1 MVQKNRNTPL
11 DYYYRYEVATLDKYE
26 YKVRTDEMKQ
36 LIKEAKFA
44 EAMEIA
50 DSIDWRR
57 VKNTKMLCVVSDIYK
72 INHKFEE
79 SKEILLL
86 AYEKNQTSRLIVYS
100 LCELCIK
107 MDEVV
112 EANEYLKEFIR
123 LAPKDNGRYILRYK
137 MLEAQDVSLE
147 ERISVLEEYKK
158 REPLSEKWAYE
169 LAYLYH
175 RVGLVTRCIEECDQ
189 LFLWFREGKY
199 VLKALELKQLHLPLT
214 AEQQYVYDQQFYN
227 TNRTHIPKTAY
238 DDAEK
243 NIEVPPMDVSEYNT
257 INLQKELA
265 ESMKEI
271 LPTQTSADGVTVE
284 EVLFSDTSAEAPPIF
299 EEPLVYE
306 APIDLTLVPESLI
319 DEETEVELS
328 EEEVLAMEALE
339 ATMAEGALQVVEP
352 LAEEAVEEL
361 VIEDITDESVE
372 DIANQVTKVYKAIT
386 DEMIMQATGKVVA
399 PKASEPEAV
408 VSKVQ
413 ITPEPET
420 GVKTAGLKEQ
430 KLQENMTAKLP
441 VEMARMLSQEYDGQI
456 RLVVPE
462 TEQVEK
468 QITGQLNIIDV
479 MAEWEKIKKATE
491 EKRAEEVRQR
501 VLEHTGNIFVEFDE
515 VSNKKDILA
524 GVDLI
529 EEEPTEDD
537 VAEMVTEEESV
548 TAEVEEEVIETEEI
562 EFEVSEEVDEE
573 AEEEDSEEDEETEE
587 EVFEE
592 DEETEE
598 DEVFEEEE
606 DSEEEEDFEEEEDS
620 EEDEVFEE
628 DEDSEEE
635 EDFEEDEEAEEEEDF
650 EEDEEAEEDF
660 EEDEETE
667 EEEVLEEDEETGE
680 IEENSKTTTQ
690 VRAFTSEEKMLF
702 NSFIQ
707 TKKDK
712 KKLVEALDEMSL
724 AAYTGNVVITGE
736 EAADT
741 TTLAKAMIKSMQIS
755 DSNFSGKVA
764 KITGAGLENKDIKE
778 VLEKLENGALIIEA
792 AHKMSK
798 QSVDKLYKQL
808 EREDKGII
816 VIMEGP
822 KGSMNKFMDKNDQ
835 LNKVFTA
842 RFDITG
848 FSNTA
853 LVEYAKRYAREQEYS
868 LDELAG
874 LALHSR
880 IDNMQTNDHKVTV
893 DEVKAIVDE
902 AIVKANKKN
911 LKHFFDVLCSNRY
924 DEEDMIILREKD
936 FEV

>member
-1 MVQKNRNTPL
+1 M
-11 DYYYRYEVATLDKYE
+11 DKYE

-36 LIKEAKFA
+36 LIREGKFA
-44 EAMEIA
+44 DAMEIA

-57 VKNTKMLCVVSDIYK
+57 VKNTKMLCIVSDIYK

-147 ERISVLEEYKK
+147 ERISVLEEYKN

-199 VLKALELKQLHLPLT
+199 VLKALELKQLHTPLS

-227 TNRTHIPKTAY
+227 THRTHIPKTAY
-238 DDAEK
+238 DGYEEEAAKEE
-243 NIEVPPMDVSEYNT
+243 NIEVPAMDVSEYNT
-257 INLQKELA
+257 INLQRELA

-271 LPTQTSADGVTVE
+271 LPTEGGNEAATVE

-299 EEPLVYE
+299 EEPFVYE
-306 APIDLTLVPESLI
+306 EPIDLTQMQEVLLEEEEPEEMALQ
-319 DEETEVELS
+319 EELS
-328 EEEVLAMEALE
+328 EDEALAMAALE
-339 ATMAEGALQVVEP
+339 ATMTEEAEDTEVVE
-352 LAEEAVEEL
+352 EASDKEEL
-361 VIEDITDESVE
+361 VIEDITQESVE
-372 DIANQVTKVYKAIT
+372 DIADQSTKIYKPIT
-386 DEMIMQATGKVVA
+386 DEMIMQATKENFK
-399 PKASEPEAV
+399 PKMQE
-408 VSKVQ
+408 
-413 ITPEPET
+413 
-420 GVKTAGLKEQ
+420 
-430 KLQENMTAKLP
+430 LQENMTAKLP
-441 VEMARMLSQEYDGQI
+441 IEMARMLSQEYDGQI
-456 RLVVPE
+456 SLVVPE

-479 MAEWEKIKKATE
+479 MAEWEKVKKATE

-515 VSNKKDILA
+515 ASSKQDILA
-524 GVDLI
+524 GVDLSDDEVLAEEEI
-529 EEEPTEDD
+529 EEISEAL
-537 VAEMVTEEESV
+537 AEEEAAAAQELLEETEEV
-548 TAEVEEEVIETEEI
+548 VETEEI
-562 EFEVSEEVDEE
+562 EFEVSEEVEEEISQELEE
-573 AEEEDSEEDEETEE
+573 AEEEVFEE

-592 DEETEE
+592 DEETFEE
-598 DEVFEEEE
+598 EADEEVFEDEEVS
-606 DSEEEEDFEEEEDS
+606 DEESF
-620 EEDEVFEE
+620 
-628 DEDSEEE
+628 
-635 EDFEEDEEAEEEEDF
+635 EDEEAKEDDVEEEL
-650 EEDEEAEEDF
+650 EDEEPEDGF
-660 EEDEETE
+660 EPDDSADTNA
-667 EEEVLEEDEETGE
+667 DST
-680 IEENSKTTTQ
+680 
-690 VRAFTSEEKMLF
+690 RAFSSEEKMLF
-702 NSFIQ
+702 HSFIQ

-712 KKLVEALDEMSL
+712 KKLIAALDEMSL

-741 TTLAKAMIKSMQIS
+741 TALAKAMIKNMQLS

-764 KITGAGLENKDIKE
+764 KITGFGLENKDIKE
-778 VLEKLENGALIIEA
+778 VLGKLENGALIIEA
-792 AHKMSK
+792 ADKMSK
-798 QSVDKLYKQL
+798 ETVGKLYKQL
-808 EREDKGII
+808 EREDKGIV

-822 KGSMNKFMDKNDQ
+822 KKAMNKFMDNHNI

-842 RFDITG
+842 RYDIAG
-848 FSNTA
+848 LSNKA

-868 LDELAG
+868 LDELAV

-880 IDNMQTNDHKVTV
+880 IDDMQTNDHSVTV
-893 DEVKAIVDE
+893 NEVKEIVDE
-902 AIVKANKKN
+902 AIAKANKKN

-924 DEEDMIILREKD
+924 DEEDMIILRERD
-936 FEV
+936 FEIE

>member
-1 MVQKNRNTPL
+1 M
-11 DYYYRYEVATLDKYE
+11 DKYE

-147 ERISVLEEYKK
+147 ERISVLEEYKH

-227 TNRTHIPKTAY
+227 TSRTHIPKTAY
-238 DDAEK
+238 DGVENEAKAEDK
-243 NIEVPPMDVSEYNT
+243 IEVPPMDVSEYNT

-271 LPTQTSADGVTVE
+271 LPTQTVAGESTVE

-299 EEPLVYE
+299 EEPFVYE
-306 APIDLTLVPESLI
+306 EPIDLTLVPETI
-319 DEETEVELS
+319 VEEEPEEEEEVELS
-328 EEEVLAMEALE
+328 EDEALAMETLE
-339 ATMAEGALQVVEP
+339 ATMAAEP
-352 LAEEAVEEL
+352 EPEEVLAEEEVSEEATEEVEEEL
-361 VIEDITDESVE
+361 IIEDISDESVE

-386 DEMIMQATGKVVA
+386 DEMLMQATKQTVA
-399 PKASEPEAV
+399 PKVSEAEPV
-408 VSKVQ
+408 VTKTQ
-413 ITPEPET
+413 ITPEP
-420 GVKTAGLKEQ
+420 VKAAEVVSPKEQ
-430 KLQENMTAKLP
+430 NLQENMTAKLP

-529 EEEPTEDD
+529 EEEAAEEDVVETD
-537 VAEMVTEEESV
+537 IEKEEPIE
-548 TAEVEEEVIETEEI
+548 EIEEEVTETEEI
-562 EFEVSEEVDEE
+562 DFEVSEEIEEDADVSEE
-573 AEEEDSEEDEETEE
+573 AEEFEE

-592 DEETEE
+592 DEEA
-598 DEVFEEEE
+598 EEE
-606 DSEEEEDFEEEEDS
+606 
-620 EEDEVFEE
+620 V
-628 DEDSEEE
+628 
-635 EDFEEDEEAEEEEDF
+635 FEEDEEAEEEVF
-650 EEDEEAEEDF
+650 EEDEEAEE
-660 EEDEETE
+660 EVLGEDEETE
-667 EEEVLEEDEETGE
+667 EETPEEEEE
-680 IEENSKTTTQ
+680 SVEESKSGTQ

-764 KITGAGLENKDIKE
+764 KITGAGLDNKDIKD
-778 VLEKLENGALIIEA
+778 VLGKLENGALIIEA

-798 QSVDKLYKQL
+798 QSVEKLYKQL
-808 EREDKGII
+808 EREDKGVI

-822 KGSMNKFMDKNDQ
+822 KGSMNKFMDKNDI

-902 AIVKANKKN
+902 AIAKANKKN

>member
-1 MVQKNRNTPL
+1 M
-11 DYYYRYEVATLDKYE
+11 ATLDKYE
-26 YKVRTDEMKQ
+26 YTVRTDEMKE
-36 LIKEAKFA
+36 LIREAKFA

-57 VKNTKMLCVVSDIYK
+57 VKNTKMLCIVSDIYK

-86 AYEKNQTSRLIVYS
+86 AYEKNQSSRLIVYS

-112 EANEYLKEFIR
+112 EANEYLKEFVR

-175 RVGLVTRCIEECDQ
+175 RVGLTTRCIEECDQ

-199 VLKALELKQLHLPLT
+199 VLKALELKQIHTPLS

-227 TNRTHIPKTAY
+227 THRTHVPKTAY
-238 DDAEK
+238 DEYDNGENEATEDQ
-243 NIEVPPMDVSEYNT
+243 IEVTPMDVSEYNT
-257 INLQKELA
+257 INLQRELA

-271 LPTQTSADGVTVE
+271 LPMETVSGESKVE
-284 EVLFSDTSAEAPPIF
+284 EVLFSDTSAEQPPIF
-299 EEPLVYE
+299 EEPLFYE
-306 APIDLTLVPESLI
+306 EPIDLTQIPETYEEEVPEETVELEEVYEEDI
-319 DEETEVELS
+319 EEEEAAETEV
-328 EEEVLAMEALE
+328 
-339 ATMAEGALQVVEP
+339 VEQEI
-352 LAEEAVEEL
+352 LTEEEL
-361 VIEDITDESVE
+361 VIEDITEESVE
-372 DIANQVTKVYKAIT
+372 DIASQVTKVYKAIT
-386 DEMIMQATGKVVA
+386 DEMIMQATHPMQVVK
-399 PKASEPEAV
+399 PEIKKENVQEEPVIVKPEEAV
-408 VSKVQ
+408 K
-413 ITPEPET
+413 P
-420 GVKTAGLKEQ
+420 KEQ
-430 KLQENMTAKLP
+430 ILQENMTARMP

-515 VSNKKDILA
+515 VSSKHDILA
-524 GVDLI
+524 GVTLVDEETSEEEVVAEI
-529 EEEPTEDD
+529 EEETETIAQEVIEEEVD
-537 VAEMVTEEESV
+537 TEEEASDISV
-548 TAEVEEEVIETEEI
+548 DLEEADDSEGEPEEIEETEEI
-562 EFEVSEEVDEE
+562 DFEVSEADDE
-573 AEEEDSEEDEETEE
+573 D
-587 EVFEE
+587 
-592 DEETEE
+592 
-598 DEVFEEEE
+598 DEVFEEET
-606 DSEEEEDFEEEEDS
+606 EEESFEDDEETD
-620 EEDEVFEE
+620 DI
-628 DEDSEEE
+628 
-635 EDFEEDEEAEEEEDF
+635 EDEEDLFVDDAKELVINKSLAQLEQEKEDAK
-650 EEDEEAEEDF
+650 DE
-660 EEDEETE
+660 TP
-667 EEEVLEEDEETGE
+667 
-680 IEENSKTTTQ
+680 
-690 VRAFTSEEKMLF
+690 VRAFSSEEKMLF

-712 KKLVEALDEMSL
+712 KKLVAALDEMSL
-724 AAYTGNVVITGE
+724 AAYTGNVIITGE

-755 DSNFSGKVA
+755 DSNFSGKIA
-764 KITGAGLENKDIKE
+764 KITGTGLDSKDIKE
-778 VLEKLENGALIIEA
+778 VLAKLENGALIIEA

-798 QSVDKLYKQL
+798 QSVEKLYKQL
-808 EREDKGII
+808 EREDKGI
-816 VIMEGP
+816 VVFMEGP
-822 KGSMNKFMDKNDQ
+822 KGAMNKFMDKHNI

-842 RFDITG
+842 RYDITG

-868 LDELAG
+868 LEELAV

-893 DEVKAIVDE
+893 DEVKDIVDE
-902 AIVKANKKN
+902 AIAKANKKN

-936 FEV
+936 FEA

>member
-1 MVQKNRNTPL
+1 M
-11 DYYYRYEVATLDKYE
+11 DKYE

-36 LIKEAKFA
+36 LIREGKFA
-44 EAMEIA
+44 DAMEIA

-57 VKNTKMLCVVSDIYK
+57 VKNTKMLCIVSDIYK

-147 ERISVLEEYKK
+147 ERISVLEEYKN

-199 VLKALELKQLHLPLT
+199 VLKALELKQLHTPLS

-227 TNRTHIPKTAY
+227 THRTHIPKTAY
-238 DDAEK
+238 DGYEEEAAKEE
-243 NIEVPPMDVSEYNT
+243 NIEVPAMDVSEYNT
-257 INLQKELA
+257 INLQRELA

-271 LPTQTSADGVTVE
+271 LPTEGGNEAATVE

-299 EEPLVYE
+299 EEPFVYE
-306 APIDLTLVPESLI
+306 EPIDLTQMQEVLLEEEEPEEMALQ
-319 DEETEVELS
+319 EELS
-328 EEEVLAMEALE
+328 EDEALAMAALE
-339 ATMAEGALQVVEP
+339 ATMTEEAEDTEVVE
-352 LAEEAVEEL
+352 EASDKEEL
-361 VIEDITDESVE
+361 VIEDITQESVE
-372 DIANQVTKVYKAIT
+372 DIADQSTKIYKPIT
-386 DEMIMQATGKVVA
+386 DEMIMQATKENFK
-399 PKASEPEAV
+399 PKMQE
-408 VSKVQ
+408 
-413 ITPEPET
+413 
-420 GVKTAGLKEQ
+420 
-430 KLQENMTAKLP
+430 LQENMTAKLP
-441 VEMARMLSQEYDGQI
+441 IEMARMLSQEYDGQI
-456 RLVVPE
+456 SLVVPE

-479 MAEWEKIKKATE
+479 MAEWEKVKKATE

-515 VSNKKDILA
+515 ASSKQDILA
-524 GVDLI
+524 GVDLSDDEVLAEEEI
-529 EEEPTEDD
+529 EEISEAL
-537 VAEMVTEEESV
+537 AEEEAAAAQELLEETEEV
-548 TAEVEEEVIETEEI
+548 VETEEI
-562 EFEVSEEVDEE
+562 EFEVSEEVEEEISQELEE
-573 AEEEDSEEDEETEE
+573 AEEEVFEE

-592 DEETEE
+592 DEETFEE
-598 DEVFEEEE
+598 EADEEVFEDEEVS
-606 DSEEEEDFEEEEDS
+606 DEESF
-620 EEDEVFEE
+620 
-628 DEDSEEE
+628 
-635 EDFEEDEEAEEEEDF
+635 EDEEAKEDDVEEEL
-650 EEDEEAEEDF
+650 EDEESEDGF
-660 EEDEETE
+660 EPDDSADTNA
-667 EEEVLEEDEETGE
+667 DST
-680 IEENSKTTTQ
+680 
-690 VRAFTSEEKMLF
+690 RAFSSEEKMLF
-702 NSFIQ
+702 HSFIQ

-712 KKLVEALDEMSL
+712 KKLIAALDEMSL

-741 TTLAKAMIKSMQIS
+741 TALAKAMIKNMQLS

-764 KITGAGLENKDIKE
+764 KITGFGLENKDIKE
-778 VLEKLENGALIIEA
+778 VLGKLENGALIIEA
-792 AHKMSK
+792 ADKMSK
-798 QSVDKLYKQL
+798 ETVGKLYKQL
-808 EREDKGII
+808 EREDKGIV

-822 KGSMNKFMDKNDQ
+822 KKAMNKFMDNHNI

-842 RFDITG
+842 RYDIAG
-848 FSNTA
+848 LSNKA

-868 LDELAG
+868 LDELAV

-880 IDNMQTNDHKVTV
+880 IDDMQTNDHSVTV
-893 DEVKAIVDE
+893 NEVKEIVDE
-902 AIVKANKKN
+902 AIAKANKKN

-924 DEEDMIILREKD
+924 DEEDMIILRERD
-936 FEV
+936 FEIE